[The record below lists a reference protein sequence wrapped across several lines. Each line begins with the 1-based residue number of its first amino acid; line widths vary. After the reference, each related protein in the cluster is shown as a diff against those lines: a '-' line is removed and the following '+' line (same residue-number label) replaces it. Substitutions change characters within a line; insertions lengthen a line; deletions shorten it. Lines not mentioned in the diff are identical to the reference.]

1 MTNPFDTRAQ
11 TWDDDPR
18 RVRQTAEI
26 FTAIERQVSFHP
38 DWSTLDYGAG
48 TGLLTLALAPRVR
61 QVLAVDSSRGM
72 LDILAQKLQARKI
85 SNVET
90 LCADFAQDPAPA
102 GPYHLITSAM
112 TLHHVDD
119 IPALLRIFFSQL
131 ARGGQ
136 IALAD
141 LDAED
146 GSFHGHAEG
155 VHHAGFDRETLLR
168 QLAACGFA
176 DVRFSTAARIEKN
189 ARAYTIFLVTARK
202 P

>member
-18 RVRQTAEI
+18 RVWQTAEI
-26 FTAIERQVSFHP
+26 FTAIERQVSFRP
-38 DWSTLDYGAG
+38 DWSALDYGAG

-72 LDILAQKLQARKI
+72 LDALAHKLQARQI
-85 SNVET
+85 SNVEI
-90 LCADFAQDPAPA
+90 LCSDFAKDPAPA
-102 GPYHLITSAM
+102 GPYHLIASAM

-119 IPALLRIFFSQL
+119 ISALLRIFFSQL
-131 ARGGQ
+131 ASGGQ

-155 VHHAGFDRETLLR
+155 VHHTGFDRETLLQ

-176 DVRFSTAARIEKN
+176 DVQFSTAARIEKN
-189 ARAYTIFLVTARK
+189 ARTYTIFLVTARK